1 LTLALRADLRGPRER
16 ALEGRFDGHVACD
29 LAADVADQPAQ
40 PGAQEAHLPM
50 VAVELLGVGI
60 ASRHHRRLPGD
71 ADVGLPQLHAV
82 AAGQAIEALDRRM
95 QELGVG
101 REGDVL
107 GLYRGVDGDP
117 RQVPGAQRAAVVCH
131 PQALGQQQLEL
142 VAQARAPMAE
152 VGTFVR
158 ERVLEERLAGEVLEV
173 RIVDPALTHAFV

>member
-1 LTLALRADLRGPRER
+1 MEGIELPAPLTLALRADLRGPRER

-71 ADVGLPQLHAV
+71 AEIGLPQLHAV

-95 QELGVG
+95 QSLASVGKVMFLGCT
-101 REGDVL
+101 
-107 GLYRGVDGDP
+107 
-117 RQVPGAQRAAVVCH
+117 VVS
-131 PQALGQQQLEL
+131 
-142 VAQARAPMAE
+142 
-152 VGTFVR
+152 T
-158 ERVLEERLAGEVLEV
+158 
-173 RIVDPALTHAFV
+173 